1 MTSQDAES
9 FFSDVQSLP
18 ADNDKF
24 SMLTCLYKSQ
34 HGFSELWRAR
44 HMGKWVVLKC
54 LRKEYA
60 SSVLAKEMLAKE
72 YQTGYPLQH
81 PNIVTMLDFTQV
93 PPLGDCIVEEYVD
106 GMTLAEF
113 IRKGQASDSD
123 IKRILMQTIDAVSYL
138 HQRQLIHHDLKP
150 ANIIIT
156 HNGNNVKLIDFGLSR
171 SDADATPQPVA
182 GTLHY
187 VAPEKIEGK
196 KADCRSDIYSLG
208 VIIQD
213 LLPLCSKSFGKKLRR
228 IARRCTATLPAAR
241 YQNTDSLLDTLRK
254 SQGGA
259 TKRLWI
265 WAVILMTASIIV
277 GAVVWQTRTST
288 SVSSTLKKDTI
299 EKDITLQPY
308 ESAIKQNRI
317 RQQENAQQPTIMKKA
332 ASLKDETGT
341 DDTNHPEVYVDRAD
355 NKVKHL
361 HDFTVSVT
369 RRALAAFGDF
379 TPQTL
384 DSINAEIDR
393 VVGKGTPENIKLRLS
408 MQAVVNQIVSRRK

>member
-1 MTSQDAES
+1 
-9 FFSDVQSLP
+9 
-18 ADNDKF
+18 
-24 SMLTCLYKSQ
+24 
-34 HGFSELWRAR
+34 
-44 HMGKWVVLKC
+44 MGKWVVLKC

-93 PPLGDCIVEEYVD
+93 PSLGDCIVEEYVD

-123 IKRILMQTIDAVSYL
+123 IKRILMQIIDAVGYL

-156 HNGNNVKLIDFGLSR
+156 HNGGNVKLIDFGLSR

-213 LLPLCSKSFGKKLRR
+213 LVPLCSKSFGKRLQR
-228 IARRCTATLPAAR
+228 IARRCTATLPDDR
-241 YQNTDSLLDTLRK
+241 YQHADDLLDDLRK
-254 SQGGA
+254 SQGHA
-259 TKRLWI
+259 DKRLWPWLAI
-265 WAVILMTASIIV
+265 AFAACLVFVIAGKPWASSSAP
-277 GAVVWQTRTST
+277 ST
-288 SVSSTLKKDTI
+288 PKKDAEEMTTKVQSRSDI
-299 EKDITLQPY
+299 APEEKGSP
-308 ESAIKQNRI
+308 
-317 RQQENAQQPTIMKKA
+317 RQQDAPRPLTTTQPTTERKAKKEKA
-332 ASLKDETGT
+332 ETEEA
-341 DDTNHPEVYVDRAD
+341 NRPEAYVDKTD
-355 NKVKHL
+355 NKVQHL

-369 RRALAAFGDF
+369 RRALAAYGDI

-384 DSINAEIDR
+384 DSINKEIDR
-393 VVGKGTPENIKLRLS
+393 VVGNGTPDNIKLRLA
-408 MQAVVNQIVSRRK
+408 MQAVVNQMVSRRR